1 MHLLKTD
8 ALNLLR
14 RGNSRKAVELF
25 LEKLQPS
32 GQIEEFV
39 KEGAYFSSRSLKQRV
54 WRMQFPR
61 NYRSKNMLIMKFA
74 SHIAT

>member
-8 ALNLLR
+8 ALNLLP
-14 RGNSRKAVELF
+14 RGNSRKVVELF
-25 LEKLQPS
+25 PEKLQPS

-39 KEGAYFSSRSLKQRV
+39 KGDYFSSRSLKQRV
-54 WRMQFPR
+54 WRMHSPR